1 MIKLKNIKKN
11 YDIIECDIIP
21 ENSSEHG
28 HIRVD
33 LKRKTLMDSVLP
45 AGYEWC
51 TNHIQHAA
59 SELIDLSKAKE
70 LPEEKLVIWY

>member
-1 MIKLKNIKKN
+1 MIKLKNIERN
-11 YDIIECDIIP
+11 DDIIECDIIP
-21 ENSSEHG
+21 EDSRENG
-28 HIRVD
+28 HIRID
-33 LKRKTLMDSVLP
+33 LKKKILKDSVLP

-59 SELIDLSKAKE
+59 SKLIELSEEKE